1 MQRSKAPVTE
11 QEFATGLGKIAIVFS
26 APLSEKAPP
35 MLLEIARR
43 HRVTG
48 WEWGGVVDSVVEA
61 WERPGQFPPP
71 KFWLGI
77 LAEVAGRP
85 EQPVGIDDRDFE
97 GED

>member
-1 MQRSKAPVTE
+1 MQRDKTPVTAG
-11 QEFATGLGKIAIVFS
+11 EFAAGLGKIGRVFN
-26 APLSEKAPP
+26 ATLRDGAEGA
-35 MLLEIARR
+35 LLEIARR

-48 WEWGGVVDSVVEA
+48 WEWGVVVDSVVET

-77 LAEVAGRP
+77 LGEVAGRP